1 MEPMSWDFFGTKGHM
16 HIDADGRFR
25 ITLGHNKQ
33 PEPESEYPPN
43 MDHFKMFAEAVRTR
57 DRSLLQ
63 SEIEETAISTAL
75 CHLGNISYRVNRD
88 LRFDPKTMRFVGD
101 QEADALLTRHYRK
114 PYVVPEN
121 V

>member
-1 MEPMSWDFFGTKGHM
+1 MTFEVNGENAYG
-16 HIDADGRFR
+16 
-25 ITLGHNKQ
+25 
-33 PEPESEYPPN
+33 
-43 MDHFKMFAEAVRTR
+43 
-57 DRSLLQ
+57 LLQ

-101 QEADALLTRHYRK
+101 QEAGALLTRHYRK